1 MDSEELGVELARLI
15 NDTVNESMPDLAK
28 TLGTQAIIYEY
39 VAFLLWM
46 TVMEARLAL
55 SENLFNPTIREALH
69 PIFLLL
75 QEGATRAKR
84 QPYTWKEFQDFI
96 DNRVQMY
103 CDICQDTA
111 PGVRGEQSAAIA
123 YTFIVC
129 CFGGCF
135 GDDAEYRRLVA
146 KPEDTARQMTWV
158 ADHGTQFSQ
167 KVESVLSRFS
177 SQLPALRQ
185 AKGEDYF
192 IESVASALKKDIDY
206 LAGLGIKLDK
216 GKLAA
221 RTGGTAW
228 AGYEAFTGDWLSALV
243 IGGIS
248 LLLGG
253 LTDGYKRIKVQEI
266 QQKWSRWLSEL
277 NQVQVR
283 CLMTTLQDRYPL
295 LLCQFQNL
303 LQAGQ
308 G

>member
-1 MDSEELGVELARLI
+1 
-15 NDTVNESMPDLAK
+15 MPHP
-28 TLGTQAIIYEY
+28 GSQPR
-39 VAFLLWM
+39 
-46 TVMEARLAL
+46 RLAL
-55 SENLFNPTIREALH
+55 PEKLFKATIRDALEVT
-69 PIFLLL
+69 FFVL
-75 QEGATRAKR
+75 ERRATRAKVE
-84 QPYTWKEFQDFI
+84 PYTWKEFQDFI

-103 CDICQDTA
+103 CDICQATDH
-111 PGVRGEQSAAIA
+111 PGVRGEQSAAIP

-129 CFGGCF
+129 CFGGCW
-135 GDDAEYRRLVA
+135 GDDTEYRRLVPN
-146 KPEDTARQMTWV
+146 PEDTARQMIWV
-158 ADHGTQFSQ
+158 ADHATQFSQ

-185 AKGEDYF
+185 AKSEDYF
-192 IESVASALKKDIDY
+192 IESVAGALKKDIDY
-206 LAGLGIKLDK
+206 LVGLGIKLDK

-303 LQAGQ
+303 LQAG
-308 G
+308 